1 MKPLP
6 PRSRAWSSLAVACA
20 GLLLAS
26 VAPAKDRMDA
36 PPSPGKVLRDI
47 RGFIHRVGNGVKD
60 AGKQTWGAVRDR
72 FRDDDDDKAPPSSRK
87 TPQRTYSGD
96 GISLDRPPVIRP
108 KEPTRPRGGEEPK
121 PGIILRDTS
130 PGGPITAP
138 KEEIK
143 PAEPEASPAP
153 TETAP
158 APAPDKSVSTP
169 PKTTEPA
176 GEGGIEFARP
186 VPGTRGLV
194 YPPGAKES
202 DETMVDVSGFTSGQI
217 VRDPRTGKLFRVP

>member
-1 MKPLP
+1 MKSPFS
-6 PRSRAWSSLAVACA
+6 RSRTGSALAVACA

-26 VAPAKDRMDA
+26 AAPAKDREDA

-87 TPQRTYSGD
+87 PPQRTYSGD
-96 GISLDRPPVIRP
+96 GISLDRPPVTRSKDSPQPREDDDARP
-108 KEPTRPRGGEEPK
+108 E
-121 PGIILRDTS
+121 IVLRDTS
-130 PGGPITAP
+130 PPAGPSTSP
-138 KEEIK
+138 TEQIK
-143 PAEPEASPAP
+143 PVEPEASPAP
-153 TETAP
+153 TETTP
-158 APAPDKSVSTP
+158 APEKSLSTP
-169 PKTTEPA
+169 RKTTEPA